1 MNKKFF
7 VAALAGVM
15 TVCGFAL
22 SAQEPAQEQA
32 QEQTVTK
39 IGEVKSLDA
48 QEKMRIVAIAHPN
61 TNLASKLTTVRG
73 ATADGLTRGYLIK
86 SGSSETFVPLSSAI
100 PASVNV
106 SKDATGNELV
116 SLGRFEQGDTIQFGF
131 KDENGFTPMQISV
144 LSSDPAYYAGYNAD
158 SFYQLDFS
166 EDEFDGRIDVLVVG
180 EPLPSST
187 VTLILSL
194 AALAVFMGYARRKQQ
209 NAHAV
214 QES

>member
-1 MNKKFF
+1 MNKKFIM
-7 VAALAGVM
+7 AALAGVM
-15 TVCGFAL
+15 TVCGFTL
-22 SAQEPAQEQA
+22 SAEDPVIIEKGQVE
-32 QEQTVTK
+32 
-39 IGEVKSLDA
+39 SLDA
-48 QEKMRIVAIAHPN
+48 KAKMRIVAIARPN
-61 TNLASKLTTVRG
+61 TNFTEKLTTVRG
-73 ATADGLTRGYLIK
+73 DTEGGLTRGYLIK

-131 KDENGFTPMQISV
+131 KDENGFSPMQISV

-209 NAHAV
+209 RANAV

>member
-1 MNKKFF
+1 MNKKFIM
-7 VAALAGVM
+7 AALAGVM
-15 TVCGFAL
+15 TVCGFTL
-22 SAQEPAQEQA
+22 SAEDPVIIEKGQVE
-32 QEQTVTK
+32 
-39 IGEVKSLDA
+39 SLDA
-48 QEKMRIVAIAHPN
+48 KAKMRIVAIARPN
-61 TNLASKLTTVRG
+61 TNFTEKLTTVRG
-73 ATADGLTRGYLIK
+73 DTEGGLTRGYLIK
-86 SGSSETFVPLSSAI
+86 SGSSETFVPLSSVI
-100 PASVNV
+100 PASMNV

-131 KDENGFTPMQISV
+131 KDENGFSPMQISV

-209 NAHAV
+209 RANAV

>member
-1 MNKKFF
+1 MNKKFIM
-7 VAALAGVM
+7 AALAGVM
-15 TVCGFAL
+15 TVCGFTL
-22 SAQEPAQEQA
+22 SAEDPVIIEKGQVE
-32 QEQTVTK
+32 
-39 IGEVKSLDA
+39 SLDA
-48 QEKMRIVAIAHPN
+48 KAKMRIVAIARPN
-61 TNLASKLTTVRG
+61 TNFTEKLTTVRG
-73 ATADGLTRGYLIK
+73 DTEGGLTRGYLIK

-209 NAHAV
+209 RANAV

>member
-1 MNKKFF
+1 MNKKFIM
-7 VAALAGVM
+7 AALAGVM
-15 TVCGFAL
+15 TVCGFTL
-22 SAQEPAQEQA
+22 SAEDPVIVEKGQVE
-32 QEQTVTK
+32 
-39 IGEVKSLDA
+39 SLDA
-48 QEKMRIVAIAHPN
+48 KAKMRIVAIARPN
-61 TNLASKLTTVRG
+61 TNFTEKLTTVRG
-73 ATADGLTRGYLIK
+73 DTEGGLTRGYLIK

-209 NAHAV
+209 RANAV

>member
-1 MNKKFF
+1 MNKKFIM
-7 VAALAGVM
+7 AALAGVM
-15 TVCGFAL
+15 TVCGFTL
-22 SAQEPAQEQA
+22 SAEDPVIVEKGQVE
-32 QEQTVTK
+32 
-39 IGEVKSLDA
+39 SLDA
-48 QEKMRIVAIAHPN
+48 KAKMRIVAIARPN
-61 TNLASKLTTVRG
+61 TNFTEKLTTVRG
-73 ATADGLTRGYLIK
+73 DTEGGLTRGYLIK
-86 SGSSETFVPLSSAI
+86 SGSSETFVPLSFAI

-131 KDENGFTPMQISV
+131 KDENGFSPMQISV

-209 NAHAV
+209 RANAV

>member
-7 VAALAGVM
+7 MAALVGVM

-22 SAQEPAQEQA
+22 SGQEPEIKK
-32 QEQTVTK
+32 V
-39 IGEVKSLDA
+39 GEVGSLDA
-48 QEKMRIVAIAHPN
+48 KSKMRIVAIARPN
-61 TNLASKLTTVRG
+61 AKLVDKLTTAQDPTKG
-73 ATADGLTRGYLIK
+73 TGLTRGYLLK
-86 SGSSETFVPLSSAI
+86 SSSGTEKFVSLSEAI
-100 PASVNV
+100 PASVQDSV
-106 SKDATGNELV
+106 SNDANGNQLV
-116 SLGRFEQGDTIQFGF
+116 SLGHFEKGDKVQFGF
-131 KDENGFTPMQISV
+131 QDAAGGFTPMSISV

-166 EDEFDGRIDVLVVG
+166 EDPFDGRIDVLVVG

-194 AALAVFMGYARRKQQ
+194 AALAVFFGYVRRKQQ
-209 NAHAV
+209 SAHAV